1 MVFDSQ
7 SQSDCSSNPILWNS
21 ILRANVSGEWYENAL
36 NLYARMRKFGNLGDG
51 FTIPLVIRAC
61 RNLGCRSSKSSRLCQ
76 IVHSHA
82 IEAGFRTHLHVSN
95 ELIGMYAKLGRM
107 VDARKVFE
115 RMRVR
120 TTLSWN
126 MMVSGYSFN
135 CDAVAALDIFRRMET
150 EGLEP
155 NLRPDIVSWSAV
167 ISGFATNQREEEA
180 LNLFRRMHSAANVT
194 ANAVMICSV
203 LSACAELSALN
214 LGKEIHGYMIRTFL
228 SNELLVSNS
237 LVDMYMKCGNLKE
250 GHLVFER
257 TEGKDVISWNSIIKG
272 FGMYGLGI
280 KALQMFDRMITSGH
294 QPDGITFVAILSACS
309 HAGLVDQGRLLFNN
323 MVSKYGIEPGMEHYA
338 CTVDLL
344 GRSGFL
350 EEASEVVKKMPMEPN
365 DCVLGALLNS
375 CKMHTNTTFAENV
388 VSRMSSLVS
397 ERPWSCT
404 LMMNIYAG
412 SGKWEDSAK
421 ERASARSKGLKKA
434 AGRSWIE
441 VKKKFHKFVAGD
453 CLEEKNSGEIFRV
466 LGGLTNQMEDIS
478 DDYVIFLKLMMLD

>member
-1 MVFDSQ
+1 
-7 SQSDCSSNPILWNS
+7 
-21 ILRANVSGEWYENAL
+21 
-36 NLYARMRKFGNLGDG
+36 
-51 FTIPLVIRAC
+51 
-61 RNLGCRSSKSSRLCQ
+61 
-76 IVHSHA
+76 
-82 IEAGFRTHLHVSN
+82 
-95 ELIGMYAKLGRM
+95 
-107 VDARKVFE
+107 
-115 RMRVR
+115 
-120 TTLSWN
+120 
-126 MMVSGYSFN
+126 
-135 CDAVAALDIFRRMET
+135 
-150 EGLEP
+150 
-155 NLRPDIVSWSAV
+155 
-167 ISGFATNQREEEA
+167 
-180 LNLFRRMHSAANVT
+180 
-194 ANAVMICSV
+194 MICSV

-272 FGMYGLGI
+272 FGMHGLGI

-397 ERPWSCT
+397 ESPWSCT

-434 AGRSWIE
+434 AGQSWIE